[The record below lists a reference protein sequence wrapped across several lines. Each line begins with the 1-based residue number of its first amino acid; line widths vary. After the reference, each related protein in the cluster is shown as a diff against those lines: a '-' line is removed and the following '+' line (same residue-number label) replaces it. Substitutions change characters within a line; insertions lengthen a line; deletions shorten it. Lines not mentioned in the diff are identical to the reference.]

1 MTLLTSI
8 ILGFYDIVM
17 PLLLLTLAFVL
28 LGIKKLRTKK
38 KLGIIMIILAY
49 PISHVIMA
57 ILGIIEVLT
66 IINIPTMLRILIALG
81 FVIYAYIKWKVK

>member
-1 MTLLTSI
+1 
-8 ILGFYDIVM
+8 M